1 MRGLVKSTVPC
12 GIGILIPVVA
22 VAGSRGVCQWY
33 LYVVRGTVPGTCTPG
48 STFYVLRS
56 TRVRSTF
63 YMNVLRTVYT
73 LGYKIQ
79 RTVYVHTQHE
89 QTFISFSK
97 SGCMSSCVYVLRVP
111 SSFSSSSSVIA
122 MPFPPQLYNKS
133 KETKW

>member
-89 QTFISFSK
+89 QTFNLFLFLNP
-97 SGCMSSCVYVLRVP
+97 GVCLHVYMCYGYLLLFLLLLP
-111 SSFSSSSSVIA
+111 
-122 MPFPPQLYNKS
+122 
-133 KETKW
+133 